1 MTVLDV
7 FIDDTPLNTA
17 LSGVDSFKGR
27 RGLAG
32 RRVVS
37 VTAPGGHGVIPVL
50 GAFEPWP
57 FSLGL
62 WVKGGP
68 DDSPGTLAALEDAIG
83 DLLGLFAKPGLMNV
97 DWVAPDGSLRRGA
110 ARLLGSTEPEI
121 DTTELLARFTVAL
134 ELPRV
139 WWRGVDLSVNAST
152 VFNAAVSIP
161 TLTGNTAPVMDAEFV
176 VVGPATSPRLSTSR
190 GFVQYM
196 PDLLAGETLNISNGT
211 LQARLENLPVTVD
224 LQYGGSNPR
233 FLDLYPGDA
242 VTCTAGG
249 TTIAS
254 LWTVAARPSYL

>member
-7 FIDDTPLNTA
+7 FIDGVPLNTSV
-17 LSGVDSFKGR
+17 SGVDSFKGR

-37 VTAPGGHGVIPVL
+37 VTAPGGHGVIPVT
-50 GAFEPWP
+50 GAYEPWP
-57 FSLGL
+57 FSLGV

-68 DDSPGTLAALEDAIG
+68 DDSPGTLAALEGAIG

-110 ARLLGSTEPEI
+110 ARLLGSTEPKI
-121 DTTELLARFTVAL
+121 DETELLARFTVAL

-139 WWRGVDLSVNAST
+139 WWRGIDVMGWAST
-152 VFNAAVSIP
+152 VFNSPRTIP
-161 TLTGNTAPVMDAEFV
+161 VLAESSAPVVDAAFTV
-176 VVGPATSPRLSTSR
+176 IGPATSPRLSTSR
-190 GFVQYM
+190 GFVQYL
-196 PDLLAGETLNISNGT
+196 PDLAAGQTVVVSNQT
-211 LQARLENLPVTVD
+211 LQATVGTTPVTVD
-224 LQYGGSNPR
+224 LLYSGSNPR

-254 LWTVAARPSYL
+254 GWTVSARPSYL

>member
-1 MTVLDV
+1 MTALDV
-7 FIDDTPLNTA
+7 FIDGTPLNTA
-17 LSGVDSFKGR
+17 MSGVDSFKGR

-37 VTAPGGHGVIPVL
+37 VTAPGGHGVIPVT

-68 DDSPGTLAALEDAIG
+68 DGSPGTLAALEWAIG
-83 DLLGLFAKPGLMNV
+83 DLLGVFAKPGLMNV
-97 DWVAPDGSLRRGA
+97 DWVAPDYSIRRGA

-121 DTTELLARFTVAL
+121 DELELLARFTVAL

-139 WWRGVDLSVNAST
+139 FWRGADLVVNTST
-152 VFNAAVSIP
+152 VFNAAVAIP
-161 TLTGNTAPVMDAEFV
+161 LLGESTAAVMDAEFV

-196 PDLLAGETLNISNGT
+196 PDLLTGETLSISNGT
-211 LQARLENLPVTVD
+211 LQATLDGTPVTVD
-224 LQYGGSNPR
+224 LRYGGSNPR